1 MKNEK
6 KKIPEQPLTPQE
18 KDFCNLYVLGGVKF
32 AGKHCQ
38 CYREIFSADESAI
51 PSKSRELLLSPHIQA
66 RIRTMMEN
74 DRNDIDTQAVKLQVT
89 ETLKAV
95 MEETATGTYQD
106 KWGIDLSPA
115 PLRAVS
121 VNAAKAL
128 MELYPIKH
136 TQETRLKIEGE
147 NGVVFNVI
155 VPTGN
160 TKEDEVTT

>member
-6 KKIPEQPLTPQE
+6 EKLPKQPLTSQE
-18 KDFCNLYVLGGVKF
+18 KDFCDLYVLGGIKF
-32 AGKHCQ
+32 AGKHRQ
-38 CYREIFSADESAI
+38 CYKETFSADERTASI
-51 PSKSRELLLSPHIQA
+51 KSRELLSSPHIQA

-74 DRNDIDTQAVKLQVT
+74 TKNDVETQAIKLQVT

-95 MEETATGTYQD
+95 MEESATGAYQD

-147 NGVVFNVI
+147 GGVVFNVI
-155 VPTGN
+155 VPTGT
-160 TKEDEVTT
+160 TKEDETTI

>member
-6 KKIPEQPLTPQE
+6 EKLPEQPLTSLE
-18 KDFCNLYVLGGVKF
+18 KDFCDLYVLGGIKF
-32 AGKHCQ
+32 AGKHRK
-38 CYREIFSADESAI
+38 CYKEIFSTDERTASI
-51 PSKSRELLLSPHIQA
+51 KSRELLSSPHIQA
-66 RIRTMMEN
+66 QIRIMMEN
-74 DRNDIDTQAVKLQVT
+74 AKGDLETQAVKLQVT
-89 ETLKAV
+89 ETLIAV

-147 NGVVFNVI
+147 GGVVFNVI
-155 VPTGN
+155 VPTGI
-160 TKEDEVTT
+160 TKEDEVSI